1 LPDTDTALTECRIC
15 HKQVDSHESMPL
27 AMISHPIDNLILSDH
42 PELSSRDLICRQCR
56 TDYRLTYMSRS
67 LAAEKGDISS
77 LEQVVLNSLRQE
89 EVLARNVDAD
99 FDTRLSFGD
108 RIADKVAAFGGSW
121 RFIIGFGIVLV
132 CWISINSIALL
143 TRPFDPFPY
152 ILLNLVLSCIAAIQA
167 PVIMMSQNRQ
177 EAKDRLRSE
186 HDYQV
191 NLKAE
196 IEIRQ
201 LHAKMDQLLKHQWQR
216 LLEIQQLQMELIA
229 DQPNRTTPNAHQ
241 DDGSK

>member
-1 LPDTDTALTECRIC
+1 MANPDTSMSECHIC
-15 HKQVDSHESMPL
+15 HKLVDSHESMPL
-27 AMISHPIDNLILSDH
+27 AMISHPIDNFIVSDH
-42 PELSSRDLICRQCR
+42 PELTAGDLICRQCR

-67 LAAEKGDISS
+67 LSAEKGDISS
-77 LEQVVLNSLRQE
+77 LEQVVLDSLRQE

-99 FDTRLSFGD
+99 FDTKLGFGN
-108 RIADKVAAFGGSW
+108 RVADKVAAFGGSW
-121 RFIIGFGIVLV
+121 RFIIGFGIVLA
-132 CWISINSIALL
+132 CWISINSVALL

-229 DQPNRTTPNAHQ
+229 DQPNRTTPNARL